1 MPEFSRLFKP
11 RIPLPPSGWLLAG
24 MLAFYV
30 LAGLFKDP
38 WAGQDATHINIA
50 WQILQSG
57 DFFHLNLAGR
67 EVFYAPL
74 YYWSAAITGFAF
86 SPFLETH
93 DAIRLA
99 SGFWVAAALA
109 ALYYASRELY
119 GKESAAAAPMLLAG
133 SLGLIL
139 HAHDAQPVLIALTA
153 HTAALGGIAAFVRK
167 PKLGGIFYGLALAAC
182 VLGTGFLTT
191 LPLLFLAFFAWFCPN
206 KKNAAFGLVLGFA
219 IAIFLI
225 ACAAL
230 LFYFNNPLFLKAF
243 LKTLRFENL
252 PFSFDYFSNTLK
264 FLALLPWF
272 AFPTLPLALYSLWV
286 YRKKLFSFFG
296 ALPLVLWLFNSLLL
310 ALVFQAN
317 ELPALLLLPPLA
329 LLATPAVL
337 ALKRGAAAL
346 FDWFSIC
353 VFSLF
358 CALAWICWS
367 AMHFGFPAKLSERI
381 FVLRP
386 GFAPSLEWLPL
397 MLALLTTIFWG
408 WLILKLPRHAYRA
421 LMHWTLGVI
430 AFWFISACLIIDW
443 FDYGKSYRPMSE
455 KIAPLLV
462 TRNRPSRC
470 LAEYGLGEA
479 QRAAFSYFLNLNLQ
493 AWNNQNQC
501 DFVLTTRILN
511 LPILWEGSRAGRARR
526 EWFRLYRR

>member
-1 MPEFSRLFKP
+1 MPSFSSLFKKNV
-11 RIPLPPSGWLLAG
+11 PLPPSGWLLAV
-24 MLAFYV
+24 MLTFYV

-50 WQILQSG
+50 WQILESG

-67 EVFYAPL
+67 EVFNAPL
-74 YYWSAAITGFAF
+74 YYWSAALTGFIF

-109 ALYYASRELY
+109 ALYYASREIY
-119 GKESAAAAPMLLAG
+119 GKESAAGAPMLLAG

-139 HAHDAQPVLIALTA
+139 HAHDAQPVLIALSA
-153 HTAALGGIAAFVRK
+153 HTAAIGGIAAFLRK
-167 PKLGGIFYGLALAAC
+167 PKLGGIFYGLALSAC
-182 VLGTGFLTT
+182 ILGTGFATT

-206 KKNAAFGLVLGFA
+206 KKNAALGLIVGGL
-219 IAIFLI
+219 ITVFLI
-225 ACAAL
+225 GTTGL
-230 LFYFNNPLFLKAF
+230 LFYYHNPLFLKEF
-243 LKTLRFENL
+243 LRTFRFENL
-252 PFSFDYFSNTLK
+252 PFSLNYFSNTLK

-272 AFPTLPLALYSLWV
+272 AFPSLPLALYSLWI
-286 YRKKLFSFFG
+286 YRKKLFSFLG
-296 ALPLVLWLFNSLLL
+296 ALPLVLWLSNSLLL
-310 ALVFQAN
+310 ALVFKAG
-317 ELPALLLLPPLA
+317 ELSALLLLPPLA

-337 ALKRGAAAL
+337 ALRRSAQAL

-367 AMHFGFPAKLSERI
+367 AMHFGFPFKLSERI

-386 GFAPSLEWLPL
+386 GFSPQIEYLPL
-397 MLALLTTIFWG
+397 ILAFLTTLFWIG
-408 WLILKLPRHAYRA
+408 LILKLPRHSYRA
-421 LMHWTLGVI
+421 LTHWTLGLI

-443 FDYGKSYRPMSE
+443 FDYGKSYRPLAQH
-455 KIAPLLV
+455 IAPLLV
-462 TRNRPSRC
+462 TRERTGRC
-470 LAEYGLGEA
+470 LAEYDLTDA

-493 AWNNQNQC
+493 AWDGEGAC
-501 DFVLTTRILN
+501 DFVITTRILN